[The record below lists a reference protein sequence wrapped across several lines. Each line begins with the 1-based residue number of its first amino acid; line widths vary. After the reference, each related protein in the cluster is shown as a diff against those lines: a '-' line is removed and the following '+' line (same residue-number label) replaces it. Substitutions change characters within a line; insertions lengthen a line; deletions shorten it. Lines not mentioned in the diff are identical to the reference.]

1 MLGLVFPLSL
11 CDHTAAPDEPAASH
25 AFTSLCS
32 ESYLRDTVTV
42 GLCCVFGGHVFAVF
56 QSFISSVAACVCP
69 TSAYFSS
76 LFYVTDEVKYKVS
89 SAMKINGLGA
99 KRLIGL

>member
-1 MLGLVFPLSL
+1 MCLQRFRALSVVSRHV
-11 CDHTAAPDEPAASH
+11 CVQQVHT
-25 AFTSLCS
+25 
-32 ESYLRDTVTV
+32 
-42 GLCCVFGGHVFAVF
+42 
-56 QSFISSVAACVCP
+56 
-69 TSAYFSS
+69 S

>member
-1 MLGLVFPLSL
+1 MYLGDMCLQRFRALSVVSR
-11 CDHTAAPDEPAASH
+11 H
-25 AFTSLCS
+25 
-32 ESYLRDTVTV
+32 
-42 GLCCVFGGHVFAVF
+42 
-56 QSFISSVAACVCP
+56 VCP

>member
-1 MLGLVFPLSL
+1 MYLGDMCLQRFRALSVVSRHV
-11 CDHTAAPDEPAASH
+11 CVQQVH
-25 AFTSLCS
+25 TSL
-32 ESYLRDTVTV
+32 L
-42 GLCCVFGGHVFAVF
+42 
-56 QSFISSVAACVCP
+56 
-69 TSAYFSS
+69 SS

>member
-1 MLGLVFPLSL
+1 M
-11 CDHTAAPDEPAASH
+11 
-25 AFTSLCS
+25 
-32 ESYLRDTVTV
+32 
-42 GLCCVFGGHVFAVF
+42 CV
-56 QSFISSVAACVCP
+56 SNKCIL
-69 TSAYFSS
+69 